1 MPRSLLLKVDWPSA
15 RETNR
20 RRIVVTG
27 RTTPGAL
34 VSVRGE
40 RVRVGPDGAFTHVL
54 FLREGEQTI
63 EASARDVAGRRER
76 SRSQPVVLDTRAPDT
91 RFDTTD
97 LWGKRRETPTADQ
110 K

>member
-1 MPRSLLLKVDWPSA
+1 VDWPSA

-34 VSVRGE
+34 VSMGGE
-40 RVRVGPDGAFTHVL
+40 RVRVGSDGVFTHIL
-54 FLREGEQTI
+54 FLREGQQTL

-76 SRSQPVVLDTRAPDT
+76 SKSPPVVLDTRAPDT
-91 RFDTTD
+91 RFDTRD
-97 LWGKRRETPTADQ
+97 LWGKRRGGPTADQ